1 MKLLL
6 LRIKEHRYF
15 IGFLLLF
22 AYAESIQ
29 VRILIR
35 RDVNAYTFTPDAAI
49 GALISIGFLF
59 VIMRFFLTK
68 YINGEGYPIK
78 KS

>member
-35 RDVNAYTFTPDAAI
+35 RDVNAYTFTP
-49 GALISIGFLF
+49 GRPLEQLISIGFLF
-59 VIMRFFLTK
+59 VICVLF
-68 YINGEGYPIK
+68 
-78 KS
+78 